1 VGATGARRVPALD
14 GLRGV
19 AVTLVVLS
27 HAHLTPGVAGP
38 LGVSVFFVLSGYLIT
53 GLLLGEVEETGT
65 VGLRRFWCRRLLR
78 LAPALLVMVTLVEL
92 YVLAVGYPVEHWNAL
107 VAATYTENIA
117 MGVFGNTDGLFT
129 HTWTL
134 GLEEQFY
141 LLWPL
146 VIVAAVARRRL
157 VVISLVVAVV
167 SLLVRQVLMGD
178 VQTAYSSP
186 PASCY
191 PLAFG
196 CALAA
201 SGLRLPRWA
210 GSACL
215 LGVVAVACFP
225 GPGGALWA
233 QTLVSVFA
241 VGVLAGPPPELGW
254 APAVWLGRRSY
265 SLYLWQAPVLALL
278 GPISGPFWLAVL
290 VSFPLTIGAAC
301 ASYRWIETPGRK
313 YGRVRYGMTHSE
325 ATNNEVARPTQVPAA
340 DRRLSTSRE

>member
-1 VGATGARRVPALD
+1 VPALD

-19 AVTLVVLS
+19 AVMLVVLS
-27 HAHLTPGVAGP
+27 HAHVTPGVAGP
-38 LGVSVFFVLSGYLIT
+38 VGVTVFFVLSGYLIT
-53 GLLLGEVEETGT
+53 GLLLDETEETGT
-65 VGLRRFWCRRLLR
+65 VGLRRFWIRRLLR
-78 LAPALLVMVTLVEL
+78 LAPALLVMVAVVEL

-157 VVISLVVAVV
+157 VVISLVVAGV
-167 SLLVRQVLMGD
+167 SLLVRQMLMGD

-210 GSACL
+210 GYGCL
-215 LGVVAVACFP
+215 LAVVAVACLPVP
-225 GPGGALWA
+225 GVSAFWA

-241 VGVLAGPPPELGW
+241 VGVLAAPPPELGW
-254 APAVWLGRRSY
+254 APAVWLGQRSY
-265 SLYLWQAPVLALL
+265 SVYLWQAPLLALL
-278 GPISGPFWLAVL
+278 LPISGSLWLAVL
-290 VSFPLTIGAAC
+290 VSFPLTIAAAS
-301 ASYRWIETPGRK
+301 ASYKWIETPGRQ
-313 YGRVRYGMTHSE
+313 YGRARYGVSHVETTHG
-325 ATNNEVARPTQVPAA
+325 EVARRPTQVPAA
-340 DRRLSTSRE
+340 DAWRG